1 MDGTGIGTINN
12 FETRHQNSKGGEY
25 YILTSSKPTSKKFIE
40 PLTTNP
46 SKKRKITLAI
56 LIVAVSLSVAIEI
69 GYATSLAQG
78 YSSTASLH
86 KQTVCT
92 GKVLDLSQK
101 GVIGDVGGFSGA
113 IYECTHTKYAD
124 SIYGNVINT

>member
-1 MDGTGIGTINN
+1 VDDGAGISTINN

-25 YILTSSKPTSKKFIE
+25 YILTSKPTSKKFIE

-78 YSSTASLH
+78 YTSSADLY

-92 GKVLDLSQK
+92 GKVQELAQK
-101 GVIGDVGGFSGA
+101 GVIRDVGGFTGG

-124 SIYGNVINT
+124 SIYGM

>member
-1 MDGTGIGTINN
+1 
-12 FETRHQNSKGGEY
+12 
-25 YILTSSKPTSKKFIE
+25 LTSSKPTSKKVIE
-40 PLTTNP
+40 SHTTNP

-56 LIVAVSLSVAIEI
+56 IIVAVSLSVAIEI
-69 GYATSLAQG
+69 GYATASTQG
-78 YSSTASLH
+78 YTSSADSY

-92 GKVLDLSQK
+92 GKVLELSQK
-101 GVIGDVGGFSGA
+101 GVIRDVGGFSGA